1 MNIVAI
7 HNDSPIDEV
16 SETPSPAN
24 SSSNQSSGYSIMPP
38 DMPTQKGPA
47 GILYDFNDGARLFL
61 PHGEWHAQIVD
72 ADSGNIL
79 FSCDSD
85 GGWITSTKKYFVNFG
100 FRIWKRGQK
109 DPLFEHTL
117 DLKNRNVMISFPVG
131 TLGDLIGWFP
141 YAERFLHLH
150 GCKLECT
157 MGQLIIDLFREQY
170 PDITFSTPETVKTQK
185 PYATYRVGL
194 FFGGDLDHQPM
205 DFRQVGLHR
214 TAGYLL
220 GVDPTEERPRLK
232 LGSTRQIEEPYVCI
246 ATQSS
251 CQAKYWNNG
260 YGWDQVIDHLKK
272 AGYRVLCIDREAT
285 YGQGFV
291 WNHIP
296 YGAEDFTGALPL
308 QERIALLEHADFFIG
323 LGSGLSWL
331 AWACHIPVVL
341 ISGFS
346 LPNCEF
352 YTPYR
357 VINTHGCFGCWDDV
371 NINFDHKDFF
381 WCPRHKGTDR
391 QYECTRLITGQQVI
405 NHIERLRQSLKK
417 TA

>member
-1 MNIVAI
+1 M
-7 HNDSPIDEV
+7 
-16 SETPSPAN
+16 
-24 SSSNQSSGYSIMPP
+24 
-38 DMPTQKGPA
+38 
-47 GILYDFNDGARLFL
+47 
-61 PHGEWHAQIVD
+61 
-72 ADSGNIL
+72 
-79 FSCDSD
+79 
-85 GGWITSTKKYFVNFG
+85 
-100 FRIWKRGQK
+100 
-109 DPLFEHTL
+109 
-117 DLKNRNVMISFPVG
+117 
-131 TLGDLIGWFP
+131 
-141 YAERFLHLH
+141 
-150 GCKLECT
+150 
-157 MGQLIIDLFREQY
+157 
-170 PDITFSTPETVKTQK
+170 
-185 PYATYRVGL
+185 
-194 FFGGDLDHQPM
+194 
-205 DFRQVGLHR
+205 
-214 TAGYLL
+214 
-220 GVDPTEERPRLK
+220 
-232 LGSTRQIEEPYVCI
+232 
-246 ATQSS
+246 
-251 CQAKYWNNG
+251 
-260 YGWDQVIDHLKK
+260 IDHLKK

-331 AWACHIPVVL
+331 AWATGIPVVL

-371 NINFDHKDFF
+371 NIHFDHKDFF

-417 TA
+417 PS